1 MENKLKLKPKKYIG
15 TTSVVSLRMPD
26 ELIESLD
33 KISTETGRT
42 RNDII
47 IKCIDFA
54 LENIVI
60 ESRKEEK

>member
-15 TTSVVSLRMPD
+15 ATSVVSLRMPE

-60 ESRKEEK
+60 ESRKEGK

>member
-15 TTSVVSLRMPD
+15 TTSVVSLRMPE